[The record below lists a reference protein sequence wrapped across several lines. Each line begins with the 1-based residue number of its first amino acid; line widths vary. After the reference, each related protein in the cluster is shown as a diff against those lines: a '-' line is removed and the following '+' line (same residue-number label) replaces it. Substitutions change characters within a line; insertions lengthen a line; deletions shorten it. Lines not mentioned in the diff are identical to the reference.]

1 MIQFRKPSFII
12 EDYVE
17 DKFYGKFVV
26 EPLERGFGTT
36 IGNALRRV
44 MIASLPG
51 AAIKTVKIEGILHEF
66 QTLDGVL
73 EDVTE
78 IILNLKQVVL
88 RIDSDDFDVEKT
100 LKIEVSQEGAVTAA
114 DIECDADVEVIN
126 PDLHIAT
133 LSKDVTLSIEM
144 VAGIGRGYVPSVDN
158 KPETQVIGVLPIDS
172 IYTPVKKIAYDVEK
186 TRVGQDG
193 TYDKLI
199 LDIHT
204 DGSLTP
210 EEALSLGSKILSEHL
225 NVISDINNISN
236 IEDILVEKEETLKE
250 KTLEAP
256 IENLN
261 LSVRAYNCLKRAEI
275 HTIYDLTQ
283 KTEAEMMKVKN
294 LGKKSLKDVIAN
306 LEELGLTLKNDE

>member
-1 MIQFRKPSFII
+1 MIEFRKPTFKV
-12 EDYVE
+12 EEYVE
-17 DKFYGKFVV
+17 DQFYGRFVV

-44 MIASLPG
+44 LVSSLPG
-51 AAIKTVKIEGILHEF
+51 AAIKTVKIDGIFHEF
-66 QTLDGVL
+66 QVLDGVL

-88 RIDSDDFDVEKT
+88 RTETEIDSEFT
-100 LKIEVSQEGAVTAA
+100 LLINISGEGEVYAS
-114 DIECDADVEVIN
+114 DIECEGDIEVVN

-133 LSKDVTLSIEM
+133 LSKDASLKIEM
-144 VAGIGRGYVPSVDN
+144 VASVGRGYAPSQEN
-158 KPETQVIGVLPIDS
+158 KITPQVIGVIPIDS
-172 IYTPVKKIAYDVEK
+172 IYTPVKRVAYNVEK

-199 LDIHT
+199 FDVWT
-204 DGSLTP
+204 NGSLSP
-210 EEALSLGSKILSEHL
+210 EEAVALGSKILTEHL
-225 NVISDINNISN
+225 NILSDISN
-236 IEDILVEKEETLKE
+236 IANIDNIMIDKTETSIEKV
-250 KTLEAP
+250 LEAP

-261 LSVRAYNCLKRAEI
+261 LSVRAYNCLKRANI
-275 HTIYDLTQ
+275 NTLYDLTE

-306 LEELGLTLKNDE
+306 LEDIGLGLKNEYE

>member
-1 MIQFRKPSFII
+1 MIQFKKPSFII

-17 DKFYGKFVV
+17 DQFYGRFVI

-36 IGNALRRV
+36 IGNALRRI
-44 MIASLPG
+44 MISSLPG
-51 AAIKTVKIEGILHEF
+51 VAIKTVKIEGILHEF
-66 QTLDGVL
+66 QTLDGVI

-88 RIDSDDFDVEKT
+88 RIDSDD
-100 LKIEVSQEGAVTAA
+100 LEVSRVLNINVSREGAVTAA
-114 DIECDADVEVIN
+114 DIECEGDVEIVN

-133 LSKDVTLSIEM
+133 LSKNTTLSIEM
-144 VAGIGRGYVPSVDN
+144 VAGRGRGYVPSYEN
-158 KPETQVIGVLPIDS
+158 KPDTQVIGVLPIDS
-172 IYTPVKKIAYDVEK
+172 LYTPIKKVSYEVEK

-193 TYDKLI
+193 NYDKLI
-199 LDIHT
+199 MDINT

-210 EEALSLGSKILSEHL
+210 EEALSLGSRILSEHL
-225 NVISDINNISN
+225 NVISDLNNISN
-236 IEDILVEKEETLKE
+236 ISDILVEKEETIKE

-283 KTEAEMMKVKN
+283 KTESEMMKVKN

-306 LEELGLTLKNDE
+306 LEELELTLKIEE